1 MRRVEG
7 VCHTGLVN
15 DPLFL
20 DPRLAELYDSQA
32 SWGNKILIGGR
43 ALRRR
48 EAEFRFYMPLVMAA
62 DSVLDVGC
70 GTGELLRLA
79 RQAGHT
85 GRLCGVDPA
94 DPMLQQARRRSD
106 IEWVLGQAADGGW
119 DREFGLVVMTG
130 HVFQV
135 ILEDE
140 VIQAT
145 LAAIRS
151 ALTDYGRFVFDTRN
165 PLVRDWE
172 RWTPDVVWEFVGPDG
187 AVVRKWHEIEA
198 VDGDLVSYSTTFT
211 SPSWDRP
218 IVIQSS
224 QRFYP
229 AEAVSSFL
237 SNAGLAIEEQ
247 FGDWERQPLTDTS
260 PEIITIAR
268 RG

>member
-1 MRRVEG
+1 MHQAFCHIG
-7 VCHTGLVN
+7 VVN

-32 SWGNKILIGGR
+32 SWENEILIGGR

-48 EAEFRFYMPLVMAA
+48 GAEFRFYMPLVMSA

-79 RQAGHT
+79 RQAGHA

-94 DPMLQQARRRSD
+94 GPMLQVGRRRAD

-119 DREFGLVVMTG
+119 DREFDLVVMTG

-140 VIQAT
+140 VIQTT

-151 ALTDYGRFVFDTRN
+151 ALTEHGRFVFDTRN

-172 RWTPDVVWEFVGPDG
+172 SWTPDVVWEFVGPDG
-187 AVVRKWHEIEA
+187 AVVRKWHEIET
-198 VDGDLVSYSTTFT
+198 VVGDIVSYSTTFT
-211 SPSWDRP
+211 SPSWDEPVTIR
-218 IVIQSS
+218 SS
-224 QRFYP
+224 QRFYD
-229 AEAVSSFL
+229 AEAVSAFL
-237 SNAGLAIEEQ
+237 SGASLTIEEQ
-247 FGDWERQPLTDTS
+247 FGHWDRRPLTDAS